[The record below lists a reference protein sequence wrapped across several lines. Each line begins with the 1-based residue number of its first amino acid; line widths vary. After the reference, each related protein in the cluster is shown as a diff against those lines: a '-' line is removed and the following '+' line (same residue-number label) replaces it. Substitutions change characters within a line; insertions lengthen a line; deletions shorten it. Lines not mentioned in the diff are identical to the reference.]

1 MHYEISR
8 QLAHSTI
15 IRVVTKFRIE
25 FGKSMRN
32 ALHVIVNTSIRLSW
46 RAWIEKLIV
55 IAKRE
60 RENSYSVFLCANTSF
75 YPMRKARLDG
85 ASRQRWVVEKRGWGR
100 GYSFHFPYYS
110 RFHIGRKTQQI
121 SARRV
126 ITALL
131 FKSELHHL
139 YASCVIS
146 VQSHATWRQHS
157 HRLTI
162 CVRLL

>member
-60 RENSYSVFLCANTSF
+60 REKEKIPIAYSCAPTPRF
-75 YPMRKARLDG
+75 IRC
-85 ASRQRWVVEKRGWGR
+85 VKRGWMGR
-100 GYSFHFPYYS
+100 VGKDELWRNGVGDGVILFTSLIIRDSILDARRNRSRRAASLLHYYS
-110 RFHIGRKTQQI
+110 NRSYITSTRVVSFLCRVM
-121 SARRV
+121 RRGANIPIV
-126 ITALL
+126 
-131 FKSELHHL
+131 
-139 YASCVIS
+139 
-146 VQSHATWRQHS
+146 
-157 HRLTI
+157 
-162 CVRLL
+162 

>member
-85 ASRQRWVVEKRGWGR
+85 ASRQRWVVGLGTGVILFTSLIIRDSILDAR
-100 GYSFHFPYYS
+100 RNRSRRAASLLHYYS
-110 RFHIGRKTQQI
+110 NRSYITSTRVVSFLCRVM
-121 SARRV
+121 RRGANIPIV
-126 ITALL
+126 
-131 FKSELHHL
+131 
-139 YASCVIS
+139 
-146 VQSHATWRQHS
+146 
-157 HRLTI
+157 
-162 CVRLL
+162 